1 VCSAAKNIGWKRTY
15 LGSRAFGLLEVD
27 RMPAF
32 INFSGLILAGTIF
45 GSAATHAQSAGSDE
59 IIQPGGAA
67 AQSITLTTAQK
78 KSIYNA
84 VFQQPVKSYTF
95 ELATSVG
102 ADVPPSVELTD
113 LPGDIIGGEPWAAGL
128 KYAMA
133 GDNMIVVV
141 DPVYRRIVDVIH
153 GGALP

>member
-1 VCSAAKNIGWKRTY
+1 MGTAISLFTLV
-15 LGSRAFGLLEVD
+15 
-27 RMPAF
+27 
-32 INFSGLILAGTIF
+32 LAGTVL
-45 GSAATHAQSAGSDE
+45 GSAASHAQSAGSDE
-59 IIQPGGAA
+59 IMQPGGTVI
-67 AQSITLTTAQK
+67 QNIELTAAQK

-84 VFQQPVKSYTF
+84 VFQQPVKTYTF

-113 LPGDIIGGEPWAAGL
+113 LPGNVIGREPWAAGL

-141 DPVYRRIVDVIH
+141 DPVRRRIVDVIH
-153 GGALP
+153 GGAQP

>member
-1 VCSAAKNIGWKRTY
+1 MRTAIS
-15 LGSRAFGLLEVD
+15 LFTLV
-27 RMPAF
+27 
-32 INFSGLILAGTIF
+32 LAGTVV
-45 GSAATHAQSAGSDE
+45 GSAASRAQSAGSDE
-59 IIQPGGAA
+59 IIQPGGAIT
-67 AQSITLTTAQK
+67 QSIALTAAQK

-84 VFQQPVKSYTF
+84 IFQQPAKSYTF

-113 LPGDIIGGEPWAAGL
+113 LPGNVIAGEPWAAGL

-141 DPVYRRIVDVIH
+141 DPVRRRVVDVIH
-153 GGALP
+153 GGAQP

>member
-1 VCSAAKNIGWKRTY
+1 VRCSKKY
-15 LGSRAFGLLEVD
+15 LLEEDLSWLSRVRFLEAD
-27 RMPAF
+27 CMSAF
-32 INFSGLILAGTIF
+32 INLFGLILAGTVL

-59 IIQPGGAA
+59 IIQPGGAVT
-67 AQSITLTTAQK
+67 QSIALTAAQK

-102 ADVPPSVELTD
+102 ADVPSSVELTD
-113 LPGDIIGGEPWAAGL
+113 LPGNVIGGEPWAAGL

-141 DPVYRRIVDVIH
+141 DPVCRRIVDVIH
-153 GGALP
+153 SGAQP